1 MNIRLPLVDVV
12 VHGNKDI
19 DIDNNPPLLLPHRH
33 LPNRHYSFVNA
44 IGKVGGAYS
53 IGDTHLPV

>member
-12 VHGNKDI
+12 VHGDKDI
-19 DIDNNPPLLLPHRH
+19 DNGNHLLLPHRH